1 VSGIYDAPASE
12 LTKNSAGSEFGSVER
27 GIAGDYELTIGGVFS
42 EAKSKLNGSKGPA
55 WVAIALSMVAF
66 VAINF
71 SLKFVLGLLPLPAF
85 FSSIVLQAIV
95 TLLTTPITV
104 GVMLVGVKLAADVR
118 ASGSSIFS
126 YFDMMLNLFLQTLL
140 IYLIVF
146 IGILLLVLPGIYLA
160 FAYMGNAMFDIGHHH
175 ETPEGVDLSVDFAGP
190 IVRTLAFAIDFS
202 IRAVVMI
209 AVAIVTTILST
220 DSQLGMG
227 FFLVFLFLLEW
238 FYPLLFEYFRGGQT
252 PGKKAMGIY
261 VVSDDLTPLSFSSAL
276 IR

>member
-160 FAYMGNAMFDIGHHH
+160 FAYMYAGSLVVEKKMGIWEAM
-175 ETPEGVDLSVDFAGP
+175 EAS
-190 IVRTLAFAIDFS
+190 R
-202 IRAVVMI
+202 RAVTHSWFKLFFVWIIIMVLI
-209 AVAIVTTILST
+209 IISAI
-220 DSQLGMG
+220 
-227 FFLVFLFLLEW
+227 
-238 FYPLLFEYFRGGQT
+238 PLLIGLIWT
-252 PGKKAMGIY
+252 
-261 VVSDDLTPLSFSSAL
+261 LPLSLLCFGVVYKTLFGVERATL
-276 IR
+276 DQE